1 MSSIT
6 DTLKSKFAEVIRWE
20 RRKRR
25 EQTLLWLLCA
35 ALSLSLALFPLHV
48 LLPMDW
54 LRWLVP
60 VVLFGGL
67 APFFFYRR
75 RWARRDD
82 ARAAASLDKTLGLE
96 ERAVTA
102 WELSA
107 REETSAA
114 AQFVFQQAQEK
125 LRTVEP
131 RRVFPRRWSWPAY
144 AVLPLCTVWFTLLWL
159 DVDRWNDQGR
169 STGPQTLAQKAR
181 EFSREFQEKAKNEGL
196 RESLKMGQE
205 LERAARKG
213 IENKIA
219 DETFKKELAGITK
232 KFDAA
237 AKSGADRDSF
247 SAAESRQSLK
257 DLQAELAAAR
267 DLAELPD
274 LPKGAEELGRQ
285 LAERLGTMPQ
295 LKRQMDKAERSG
307 HGPAQRDLKSF
318 LDQLDRQVSGELD
331 RRALLDA
338 QQYLQ
343 QMMKQ
348 GQSEKG
354 ENFARSSTAG
364 EEDANAEGVK
374 EKNHS
379 NLPGKEPG
387 EKNEDARSLPEFR
400 ADASTQVKGALG
412 EGESSGL
419 MFKGRPAPGKSA
431 VSQSEVFASYRRQA
445 EQELNSERVPEALK
459 ETIKNYFLSLGTG
472 ETKNR

>member
-1 MSSIT
+1 MTES
-6 DTLKSKFAEVIRWE
+6 LKSKFAELIRWE

-25 EQTLLWLLCA
+25 EQSLLRVLCVALALALL
-35 ALSLSLALFPLHV
+35 LFPLHV
-48 LLPMDW
+48 FLPVHW

-60 VVLFGGL
+60 VALCGGL

-75 RWARRDD
+75 PWGLQDD

-96 ERAVTA
+96 ERAITA

-114 AQFVFQQAQEK
+114 ALFVFKQAQEK
-125 LRTVEP
+125 LRAVQP
-131 RRVFPRRWSWPAY
+131 RTLFPRRWSWPAY
-144 AVLPLCTVWFTLLWL
+144 VVLPLFTLWLTLLWL
-159 DVDRWNDQGR
+159 DADRWNDPGR
-169 STGPQTLAQKAR
+169 SSRPQTLAQKAR

-205 LERAARKG
+205 LEKVARKG
-213 IENKIA
+213 IENKAA
-219 DETFKKELAGITK
+219 DETFKKELAGMTK

-237 AKSGADRDSF
+237 AKSGADRESF
-247 SAAESRQSLK
+247 STAESRQTLK

-267 DLAELPD
+267 DLAELPE
-274 LPKGAEELGRQ
+274 LPKGAEELGRRW
-285 LAERLGTMPQ
+285 AERLAAMPQ
-295 LKRQMDKAERSG
+295 LKRQIDKAEQSG
-307 HGPAQRDLKSF
+307 QGSAQRNLKSF

-348 GQSEKG
+348 GQGEQG
-354 ENFARSSTAG
+354 ENYARSSTLG
-364 EEDANAEGVK
+364 EEDATADGIK
-374 EKNHS
+374 EKNQG

-387 EKNEDARSLPEFR
+387 KKSEDARSLPEFR
-400 ADASTQVKGALG
+400 ADVSTQVKGALG
-412 EGESSGL
+412 EGESSAL
-419 MFKGRPAPGKSA
+419 MFKGKPAPGKSA
-431 VSQSEVFASYRRQA
+431 VSPSEVVASYRRQA

-459 ETIKNYFLSLGTG
+459 ETIKNYFLSLPAGNT
-472 ETKNR
+472 ENK